1 MCFTALRPLSGC
13 CSQLG
18 LSFLQF
24 LSTLLN
30 RRNYLPFRSC
40 CARINSRIF
49 EFVARANFRDR
60 ETLDF
65 ARVFHVLPWDFCTFE
80 IRDFGSLYR
89 RARIALDAL
98 LRGFGRQGLIFTA
111 YFQLRRHRN
120 NLPCR

>member
-60 ETLDF
+60 EK
-65 ARVFHVLPWDFCTFE
+65 RVRNRGSHAALIGDYWRPRRSFLLPN
-80 IRDFGSLYR
+80 GSEKPSLPLPPFP
-89 RARIALDAL
+89 ADA
-98 LRGFGRQGLIFTA
+98 GL
-111 YFQLRRHRN
+111 HEN
-120 NLPCR
+120 G